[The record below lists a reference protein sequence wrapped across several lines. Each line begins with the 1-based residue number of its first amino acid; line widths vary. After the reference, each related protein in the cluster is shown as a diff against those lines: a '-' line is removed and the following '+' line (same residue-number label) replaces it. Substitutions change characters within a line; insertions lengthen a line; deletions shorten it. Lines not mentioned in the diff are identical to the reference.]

1 MGIEW
6 VGVFPS
12 SPPFTQ
18 HVSVLLSKTSTVRH
32 AAVLTSVFE
41 SPGWQAVIEE
51 ERTKLELKNGRYI
64 YCIERDGLLC
74 LVAVISA
81 DSSRGEGTSDSH
93 SIFSA
98 TSSSTPRFMTA
109 LKSAVRDA
117 GGHDS
122 NGDATAARQ
131 LKRNLKPATLTELA
145 KRLSNAETFDKV
157 AATARKVNDLKV
169 TMHATLLKA
178 TEREYLIETLD
189 EKAKD
194 LRTSA
199 NEMFEGSKSIRRS
212 LCRRYACCFAGV
224 TFTILLLIT
233 IIVVCLNYYQFNW
246 W

>member
-12 SPPFTQ
+12 SPPFTPY
-18 HVSVLLSKTSTVRH
+18 VSVLLSKSSTVRH
-32 AAVLTSVFE
+32 AAVLSSVFE

-81 DSSRGEGTSDSH
+81 EGSGAGSSDSH
-93 SIFSA
+93 LIFSA

-117 GGHDS
+117 GGHTTTTD
-122 NGDATAARQ
+122 AARQ
-131 LKRNLKPATLTELA
+131 LKRNLKAATLTELA
-145 KRLSNAETFDKV
+145 QRFSNAESFDKV

-178 TEREYLIETLD
+178 TERDMLIETLD
-189 EKAKD
+189 IKAKD

-199 NEMFEGSKSIRRS
+199 HEMFEGSKSIRRS

-224 TFTILLLIT
+224 TFFVCALIF
-233 IIVVCLNYYQFNW
+233 IVIMCLNYYQFHW